1 MKRVLVAVSVGLLA
15 GASAAAAQQAMQPKP
30 AGPLAAALL
39 QVWQRA
45 ARNMPA
51 AADDMPAEKFTFK
64 PTEQQM
70 SFGEIIAHEARSNE
84 TLCAALAGG
93 PAAPSEAAAGAEAP
107 KEQLVA
113 RLRKS
118 FETCRDIVSTLT
130 EAALADSVPFFG
142 GRKATKAVAAVY
154 LVTDWA
160 DHYAQAAMY
169 LRLNGILPPSARR
182 RM

>member
-1 MKRVLVAVSVGLLA
+1 
-15 GASAAAAQQAMQPKP
+15 
-30 AGPLAAALL
+30 
-39 QVWQRA
+39 
-45 ARNMPA
+45 
-51 AADDMPAEKFTFK
+51 MPAEKFGFK

-93 PAAPSEAAAGAEAP
+93 SAAPSEAAAGAEAP

-130 EAALADSVPFFG
+130 ETALADSVPFFG